1 MVNFTVYN
9 VDEENV
15 EVYSFDENGVMYSGT
30 GTLGSVRAPN
40 GVMVESTG
48 IYSEIVYRVKGFPG
62 IETDA
67 HKGKLVDIVM
77 CE

>member
-1 MVNFTVYN
+1 
-9 VDEENV
+9 
-15 EVYSFDENGVMYSGT
+15 MYSGT